1 MNSHAPLATDIFANS
16 AALHK
21 FPTRS
26 SDILPKF
33 CFLSGMA
40 FELHPRLAA
49 GGFEIGR
56 LGGCRLLLKNNAL
69 FPWLLLVPEFDGV
82 EDLHQLEP
90 DQYLEVMGAVRQV
103 SEFVASYFSPE
114 KLNVACIG
122 NQVRQMH
129 LHIVGRSSNDP
140 AWPGTV
146 WAHDG
151 KSDYSDEENENI
163 RAAARSFLGLP

>member
-1 MNSHAPLATDIFANS
+1 
-16 AALHK
+16 
-21 FPTRS
+21 
-26 SDILPKF
+26 
-33 CFLSGMA
+33 MA

-49 GGFEIGR
+49 GGYEIGR

-69 FPWLLLVPEFDGV
+69 FPWLLLVPEIEGV

-90 DQYLEVMGAVRQV
+90 DQYLEVMTALRQV
-103 SEFVASYFSPE
+103 SEFVASYFQPE

-146 WAHDG
+146 WAYDG
-151 KSDYSDEENENI
+151 KRDYTDEENEKI
-163 RAAARSFLGLP
+163 RAAARRFLGLP